1 MSSTTGEHIDE
12 LQARRKRRERRQPT
26 ADPAAKPQT
35 GAAARDLLRDLLTG
49 GPGADDRPR
58 TPDSAYEPDPAAD
71 DKAQTATVS
80 AAQLNPTEPTRRDAE
95 GVDEFVRRVKA
106 GTEAITAAASRTSSG
121 RRPMGTADLSA
132 DAVARHRPKRGAL
145 GTTHRAR
152 AWRPAWRGRRARMV
166 ALPCG
171 LVTSVAIVI
180 VLSNGGNHLVGTHR
194 AAAAPPTVHA
204 PWLSPLIAIPN
215 TIRAV
220 VARLEATTAH
230 RTGASKRA
238 HRTTK
243 HPRARTRHAVQPAGA
258 APAGQSAPTSY
269 TSSSGASSSG
279 SGYTPPST
287 ASTSQSSS
295 TGASPSSRS
304 GQSAGPTNAG
314 PLGGIGSCV
323 KGC

>member
-58 TPDSAYEPDPAAD
+58 TPDSAYEPNPAAD
-71 DKAQTATVS
+71 DKAQAATVS

-95 GVDEFVRRVKA
+95 GVDEFVRRVQA
-106 GTEAITAAASRTSSG
+106 GTEAIAAAASRTSSG
-121 RRPMGTADLSA
+121 RPMGTADLSA

-145 GTTHRAR
+145 GTTHPAR

-171 LVTSVAIVI
+171 LVASVAIVI

-194 AAAAPPTVHA
+194 AAAVSPTVHA
-204 PWLSPLIAIPN
+204 PSLSPLLAIPN
-215 TIRAV
+215 TIGAV
-220 VARLEATTAH
+220 VARLGATTSH
-230 RTGASKRA
+230 RTIASKRA
-238 HRTTK
+238 HRATK
-243 HPRARTRHAVQPAGA
+243 HRRAPTRHAVQPART
-258 APAGQSAPTSY
+258 APAQQSAPTSY
-269 TSSSGASSSG
+269 TSSSGTSSPG
-279 SGYTPPST
+279 SAYTPPST

-295 TGASPSSRS
+295 TGASSSSRS